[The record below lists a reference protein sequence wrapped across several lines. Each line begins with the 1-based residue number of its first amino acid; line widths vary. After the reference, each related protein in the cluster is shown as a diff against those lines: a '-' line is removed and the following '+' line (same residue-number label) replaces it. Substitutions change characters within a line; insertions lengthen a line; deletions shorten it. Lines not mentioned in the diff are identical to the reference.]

1 MYRKRPVGQRVKNKM
16 WLIRTSFGI
25 FTIFNQWLP
34 YRLDRSNLNPQL
46 ENNFLFELI
55 RLSGS
60 FNFLKIFHD

>member
-55 RLSGS
+55 RLIQLIQL
-60 FNFLKIFHD
+60 FKNFP